1 MWELRVIGTVTKVE
15 SSPSPLPLLS
25 CYCLSD
31 VTWLTFQLQTANVI
45 LTERGSQLNLVQRD
59 TEHQKSQFERLQEK
73 IRLEKVSDYVTSCQV
88 AWSRYHTQLSLAT
101 RLASG
106 SVTQLGFNGCR
117 TIFLWTLKI
126 TCAQLP

>member
-15 SSPSPLPLLS
+15 SSPSPPPHLHS

-31 VTWLTFQLQTANVI
+31 MTWPTFQLQTANVI
-45 LTERGSQLNLVQRD
+45 LTERGSQLNLVHRD

-88 AWSRYHTQLSLAT
+88 AWSRYHTQLVS
-101 RLASG
+101 
-106 SVTQLGFNGCR
+106 QLG
-117 TIFLWTLKI
+117 LQV
-126 TCAQLP
+126 A